1 MIQGTKVVTNEEMRR
16 LEKLS
21 SADGLNSEELMDRAA
36 EALLAVVNDWF
47 DLSGASKEVV
57 LLVGKGNKGGDA
69 LSLGSLL
76 LQQQFKVSAILVYPM
91 NELGALCK
99 ARLEKYKQTGGSIHP
114 LHMEKVISA
123 PILIDGIVGT
133 GFEGVPDESISN
145 AITWAN
151 AQDAAILAIDI
162 PSGLNG
168 TTGVVE
174 TVAISA
180 TITCCLGLPKIGC
193 FIGQGWDYVGALLTC
208 NIDLPAEIVAHANS
222 TALLLKKESLR
233 LPLIIRSR
241 HKYEAGYVLGISG
254 SPEMPGAAALTSL
267 ATLRAGAGI
276 VRLFTQPE
284 TSQAGLAPE
293 IIRETIDLGRIEE
306 EQERADSLF
315 IGPGLGRSSAV
326 QKMIQK
332 LLPRLKKPVVVDGDG
347 LYHLSQ
353 MSDYSLPAGSVLTPH
368 HGEMTR
374 LLGGPPT
381 LESCQRYVEKHEVT
395 VILKGAPTILFH
407 PKRHPLIVTTG
418 DPGMATAGSGDV
430 LTGIVVAMLAQKL
443 PPDQAAPL
451 AVYLHGRAGELAAE
465 KQTSYGMIA
474 SDLIKYLPKA
484 FAELV

>member
-1 MIQGTKVVTNEEMRR
+1 
-16 LEKLS
+16 
-21 SADGLNSEELMDRAA
+21 MDRAA

-151 AQDAAILAIDI
+151 AQDAAILAIHI

-233 LPLIIRSR
+233 LPLLFARATNMRRVMCSASADHRKCRSCR
-241 HKYEAGYVLGISG
+241 SH
-254 SPEMPGAAALTSL
+254 L
-267 ATLRAGAGI
+267 ARNAS
-276 VRLFTQPE
+276 RRRRNRQ
-284 TSQAGLAPE
+284 
-293 IIRETIDLGRIEE
+293 
-306 EQERADSLF
+306 
-315 IGPGLGRSSAV
+315 
-326 QKMIQK
+326 
-332 LLPRLKKPVVVDGDG
+332 
-347 LYHLSQ
+347 
-353 MSDYSLPAGSVLTPH
+353 
-368 HGEMTR
+368 
-374 LLGGPPT
+374 
-381 LESCQRYVEKHEVT
+381 T
-395 VILKGAPTILFH
+395 VY
-407 PKRHPLIVTTG
+407 
-418 DPGMATAGSGDV
+418 TAGNF
-430 LTGIVVAMLAQKL
+430 
-443 PPDQAAPL
+443 
-451 AVYLHGRAGELAAE
+451 
-465 KQTSYGMIA
+465 A
-474 SDLIKYLPKA
+474 SRPCSRNHT
-484 FAELV
+484 